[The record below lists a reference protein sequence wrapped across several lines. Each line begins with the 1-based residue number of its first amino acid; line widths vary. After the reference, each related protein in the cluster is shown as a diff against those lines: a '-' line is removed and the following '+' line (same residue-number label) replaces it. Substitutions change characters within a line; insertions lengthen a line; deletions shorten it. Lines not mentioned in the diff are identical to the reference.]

1 MFSDD
6 VAFALRVSKFAGI
19 VCTRRAIKAHS
30 MTILHTTDHNAS
42 QYLPNEQVLNA
53 RWQGAR
59 DERSIDLNDDELCEV
74 CENLRNGF
82 WRGGGVAAKRLPRL
96 DFKRNT

>member
-1 MFSDD
+1 MMFSDD
-6 VAFALRVSKFAGI
+6 VAFAYLRCRNLLGI
-19 VCTRRAIKAHS
+19 VYTRRAIKAHS

-59 DERSIDLNDDELCEV
+59 DERSIDQINDDELCV
-74 CENLRNGF
+74 
-82 WRGGGVAAKRLPRL
+82 KS
-96 DFKRNT
+96 